1 MEDNELV
8 ALLDRKFAESEER
21 MTARMDARFDQ
32 VDARFEQVDTRFE
45 QVDTRFEQVDT
56 RFEQMD
62 AKFDDHKIEVGARL
76 DQMHSDIKKIA
87 EGVDNVG
94 EKLERFRKETA
105 RNFKDVKQTI
115 GVANAALDSRLRKLE
130 KVS

>member
-32 VDARFEQVDTRFE
+32 VDARFER
-45 QVDTRFEQVDT
+45 VDT

-62 AKFDDHKIEVGARL
+62 AKLDDHKIEVGARL

-115 GVANAALDSRLRKLE
+115 GVANAALDSRFRKLE
-130 KVS
+130 KAS